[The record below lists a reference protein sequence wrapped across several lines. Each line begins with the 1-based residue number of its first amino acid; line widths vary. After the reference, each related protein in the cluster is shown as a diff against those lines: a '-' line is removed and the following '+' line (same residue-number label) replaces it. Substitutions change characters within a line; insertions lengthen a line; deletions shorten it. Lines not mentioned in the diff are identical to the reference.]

1 MAHKTAS
8 VTLFEGGREYGF
20 SHLVPVEC
28 VLFTL
33 VDVEFLDV
41 VAVPDGAQ
49 PADVRRRDGVGM
61 HGGDEESVIGDIAV
75 GDISGAK
82 VVRDADSEFMR
93 RDDDAPGRSFFARG
107 SFRSWWWRGRRFAR
121 RRVGLDGFVSGGSRS
136 GRGGGG
142 GGGRWWEWSRL
153 DDFENASDQVRLAV
167 SVVPR
172 RRDVDV
178 VCPRGEI

>member
-1 MAHKTAS
+1 M
-8 VTLFEGGREYGF
+8 
-20 SHLVPVEC
+20 PVER
-28 VLFTL
+28 VLFAL

-75 GDISGAK
+75 GDVSGAK
-82 VVRDADSEFMR
+82 VVRDADPEFMR
-93 RDDDAPGRSFFARG
+93 RDDDPPGRSFFARG
-107 SFRSWWWRGRRFAR
+107 SFRSCWWWRGRRFAR
-121 RRVGLDGFVSGGSRS
+121 RAAGRGRLGGFGGSRS
-136 GRGGGG
+136 GSGSARGG
-142 GGGRWWEWSRL
+142 WQWSRL

-167 SVVPR
+167 PVVPR

-178 VCPRGEI
+178 VCLEGRTE